1 MRVTFQEICPAMP
14 FTYDLNPMLATHA
27 KTAAQPNPAL
37 LSRVRAL
44 SFFAVYLAL
53 VLCLLLP
60 ASLLAQS
67 DLGSITGSVS
77 DPSGALVANAT
88 VTATNESTGA
98 NRTVTTNRSGF
109 YSMPALAPGKYT
121 LTVQAQGFD
130 KLIKISNNVDPSLP
144 NTENLQLTVGQVSQ
158 AVQVEAD
165 QTTLETQSAT
175 LGRVI
180 TSNQIANL
188 PLNGRNPIYAALT
201 KAGITSAPTSPT
213 GANGSAAASN
223 ISSFS
228 FSTGLGA
235 LQINGSRERD
245 NLLTYDGAVAVR
257 VRASGDSVGTPDL
270 DAVQEIQVLATNYPA
285 EYGRSIGGQVRIIT
299 RSGGQSFH
307 GSLYEYL
314 QNPAFNANS
323 WTRNF
328 NANNNNPNYPAN
340 LKTNFVAPFT
350 FNQFGGVFD
359 GPLYIPHILPKGKVF
374 FLYSEAFVKYPQ
386 KTTATY
392 TTLNPAYRTGDFSS
406 FIAPGVATPHYI
418 RDPQSGLPCAPTTG
432 IGGGC
437 FQGNMIPTKRLSANG
452 VGLMSIFPTPT
463 PNFLLGTSNL
473 LDVAS
478 YPASQEIDSG
488 NLDIV
493 PTDKDTI
500 RFRLIHFYYHEDSPF
515 NSAYGIVPRLY
526 QRPNQT
532 GSLDWVHTFTA
543 NTTNEVF
550 LSASHDAARLSIDT
564 SSGLYDR
571 TKYGINYPFLFPGTK
586 DLPNKI
592 PTVKFD
598 STSTI
603 TAVDGSPYP
612 SHSQGE
618 IFDFADT
625 FTHILGNHVIRAGA
639 LYERSGENDDDQIA
653 FSNST
658 AGQTNNQNGQFDFNS
673 GNPNGTSL
681 DLADAALGLY
691 YTYAEVG
698 ARDETPYRANLYEFF
713 AQDSFQATPKL
724 HLEYGL
730 RYSII
735 QPYYSL
741 WNNAGSFDP
750 AFYSASTAVQV
761 NATTGNPVANSGD
774 PLDGTVLWGNG
785 FTASSKGH
793 INPSLSAYSNLF
805 HNLPRGYIH
814 VQKFLFQPRVGI
826 AYAVNAKTVIR
837 SGFGRY
843 TNRQG
848 VSDFVFAGGIPPLQ
862 QVVSVSTG
870 TADNPASGSTG
881 SYPTLSGDID
891 QRSPQPEAY
900 IYNLSVERQLPLGVI
915 ADASYVGRRALH
927 QQYAA
932 NINQLPAGTLTANP
946 GVAANALRPFKG
958 YGAINYV
965 AQGDGAFYQG
975 FQVDVNRRFTHGL
988 GVGVAYTLAH
998 ATDCDSYQ
1006 KTLIPNTYDPKSYC
1020 GTSDYDVKQV
1030 LVLNSVYAIPFHSG
1044 SSLLNE
1050 ALAGWQL
1057 SQAYQFQSGPPLSVT
1072 TGNDIAG
1079 VGPGSGPQFLNVTP
1093 GANLKGNGH
1102 FSKGA
1107 DGNSWFNTKNPDGTL
1122 IFTLPT
1128 AGTFTSEHVR
1138 NILRAP
1144 GQAYFNASIQK
1155 KFTIYHEQKL
1165 SFRFDAFDFP
1175 NHPNWNA
1182 PDTNFSG
1189 ETITGTPAYTDATFG
1204 KVTQKNNQRSMQ
1216 ASLRY
1221 SF

>member
-1 MRVTFQEICPAMP
+1 MQRAIRPSQHSTASSAFPSR
-14 FTYDLNPMLATHA
+14 
-27 KTAAQPNPAL
+27 TAARRLVAFAARLLVAFLAVFMGSLGTPAI
-37 LSRVRAL
+37 R
-44 SFFAVYLAL
+44 
-53 VLCLLLP
+53 
-60 ASLLAQS
+60 AQS
-67 DLGSITGSVS
+67 DLASVS
-77 DPSGALVANAT
+77 GVITDPSGAVVPKAR
-88 VTATNESTGA
+88 VTLTNEATGA
-98 NRTVTTNRSGF
+98 TRSVTSSASGF
-109 YSMPALAPGKYT
+109 YTAPALSPGRYTITVEAPGFQK
-121 LTVQAQGFD
+121 LTRVG
-130 KLIKISNNVDPSLP
+130 NNVDPSLP
-144 NTENLQLTVGQVSQ
+144 NTDNLTLALGEVSQ
-158 AVQVEAD
+158 AVQVTAQQE
-165 QTTLETQSAT
+165 TLETDSAT

-180 TSNQIANL
+180 TSNQIENL

-213 GANGSAAASN
+213 GANGSGSASN
-223 ISSFS
+223 LSSFS

-235 LQINGSRERD
+235 LQINGGRERD
-245 NLLTYDGAVAVR
+245 NLLTYDGAIAVR

-299 RSGGQSFH
+299 RAGSRQFH

-314 QNPAFNANS
+314 QNPDLNANS
-323 WTRNF
+323 WSRNH
-328 NANNNNPNYPAN
+328 NYVNNSNPNYPAA

-350 FNQFGGVFD
+350 FNQFGGVFS
-359 GPLYIPHILPKGKVF
+359 GPLDIPHVIPKGKVF
-374 FLYSEAFVKYPQ
+374 FLYSEAFVEYPQ

-392 TTLNPAYRTGDFSS
+392 TTINPAYKNGDFSS
-406 FIAPGVATPHYI
+406 LITGNPSTNKYL
-418 RDPQSGLPCAPTTG
+418 RDPALGLPCNASTG
-432 IGGGC
+432 VGGGC
-437 FQGNMIPTKRLSANG
+437 IGNENGGPSNNIIPVANRSPNG
-452 VGLMSIFPTPT
+452 IGLLNIFPAPT
-463 PNFLLGTSNL
+463 PNFTLGSSNL

-478 YPASQEIDSG
+478 YPAHQEIDSG
-488 NLDIV
+488 NLDII
-493 PTDKDTI
+493 PTEKDYI
-500 RFRLIHFYYHEDSPF
+500 RFRLIHFFYHEDSPF

-526 QRPNQT
+526 NRPNQT
-532 GSLDWVHTFTA
+532 GSLDWVHTFSDK
-543 NTTNEVF
+543 TTNEVF
-550 LSASHDAARLSIDT
+550 VSASHDAARLAIDT

-571 TKYGINYPFLFPGTK
+571 TRYGINYPFLFPGTK

-598 STSTI
+598 TTGTI
-603 TAVDGSPYP
+603 TSVDGSPYP

-625 FTHILGNHVIRAGA
+625 FTRLFGNHIVRAGA

-673 GNPNGTSL
+673 NAAVNPNTSGF
-681 DLADAALGLY
+681 DVADAALGNY

-698 ARDETPYRANLYEFF
+698 ARDETPYRADLYEFF
-713 AQDSFQATPKL
+713 AQDSWKATPKL

-730 RYSII
+730 RYSLI

-750 AFYSASTAVQV
+750 AFYNASTAIQV
-761 NATTGNPVANSGD
+761 NATTGNPIAGTGD

-785 FTASSKGH
+785 FTSSSKGH
-793 INPSLSAYSNLF
+793 IAPSLAAYSNLF

-814 VQKFLFQPRVGI
+814 VQKYLFQPRLGL
-826 AYAVNAKTVIR
+826 AYSVNNKTVVR
-837 SGFGRY
+837 AGFGRY

-862 QVVSVSTG
+862 NVASVSTG
-870 TADNPASGSTG
+870 TADNPASGSSGT
-881 SYPTLSGDID
+881 YPTLSGDID
-891 QRSPQPEAY
+891 QKSPQPEAY
-900 IYNLSVERQLPLGVI
+900 IWNVSVERELPFGVI
-915 ADASYVGRRALH
+915 ADVSYVGRRALH

-932 NINQLPAGTLTANP
+932 NINQLQPGTLTANP
-946 GVAANALRPFKG
+946 GVAANALRPYKG

-975 FQVDVNRRFTHGL
+975 LQVDANRRFQHGL
-988 GVGVAYTLAH
+988 SAGVAYTLAH

-1030 LVLNSVYAIPFHSG
+1030 LVLNSVYAIPFHS
-1044 SSLLNE
+1044 SYRALNE
-1050 ALAGWQL
+1050 ALGGWQL
-1057 SQAYQFQSGPPLSVT
+1057 TQAYQFQSGPPLSVT
-1072 TGNDIAG
+1072 TGSDIAG

-1093 GANLKGNGH
+1093 GANLKASGS
-1102 FSKGA
+1102 FSKTGT
-1107 DGNSWFNTKNPDGTL
+1107 DGKLWFNIKNPDGSL
-1122 IFTLPT
+1122 IFTTPT
-1128 AGTFTSEHVR
+1128 PGTFTTQHNR
-1138 NILRAP
+1138 NIIRGP

-1155 KFTIYHEQKL
+1155 HFAIYQEQTL
-1165 SFRFDAFDFP
+1165 TFRFDAFNFP

-1189 ETITGTPAYTDATFG
+1189 ESLQTNSYSNATFG
-1204 KVTQKNNQRSMQ
+1204 TVTQKNGQRSMQ